1 MTIKDKIIEKEI
13 AIKNQLELIR
23 NTLNSKRIE
32 FNKNPNHWNYLSSLS
47 ISEKK
52 LQELIEGLN

>member
-32 FNKNPNHWNYLSSLS
+32 FNKNPNDWNYLSSLS